1 MSWDIELSSMD
12 EMRHHSNASGSAII
26 KCKAFHNIHD
36 WKHWKH
42 ALHFFPRDFFR
53 KPISYSVCHYVSLS
67 LFCRPNNEIP
77 NDNWQ
82 MSGYFAKASKVV
94 VFFLDWK
101 GFPQKSPRIDYTS
114 FFRDFKGSKGLRS
127 GVDNTMWIWLLPK
140 VIRRRR
146 SSGHLEPLLSPK
158 YASLKLSISG
168 FRQSF
173 LICFTLQKP
182 LWHF

>member
-1 MSWDIELSSMD
+1 MTESTESMLCISSQGIFL
-12 EMRHHSNASGSAII
+12 ESPSLI
-26 KCKAFHNIHD
+26 
-36 WKHWKH
+36 
-42 ALHFFPRDFFR
+42 L
-53 KPISYSVCHYVSLS
+53 CHYVSLS

-82 MSGYFAKASKVV
+82 MSGCWSQQSSC
-94 VFFLDWK
+94 FFLDWK

-158 YASLKLSISG
+158 YASMKLSISG

>member
-1 MSWDIELSSMD
+1 MTESTESMLCISSQGIFLESPSLTVCVTMFP
-12 EMRHHSNASGSAII
+12 
-26 KCKAFHNIHD
+26 FH
-36 WKHWKH
+36 
-42 ALHFFPRDFFR
+42 F
-53 KPISYSVCHYVSLS
+53 
-67 LFCRPNNEIP
+67 FCRPNNEIP

-82 MSGYFAKASKVV
+82 MSGYFAKASKGSC
-94 VFFLDWK
+94 FFLDWK